1 MKWTKIAIA
10 GHDNDFCTQQQA
22 ALQSLLYTYEYV
34 NWVDDSK
41 EAITRFLF
49 SALDNI
55 CLCQETGSEGY
66 PWKDETKI
74 LFDEEID
81 EHLKQQGGWCNS
93 ETTVLD
99 LNMYI
104 YNKDKYIYWI

>member
-10 GHDNDFCTQQQA
+10 GHDNDFCTQQKA

-34 NWVDDSK
+34 SWLDESK

-55 CLCQETGSEGY
+55 CLFQEKPQGY
-66 PWKDETKI
+66 PWKEETKI
-74 LFDEEID
+74 LFDDEVDKHID
-81 EHLKQQGGWCNS
+81 YQGGWCNS

-99 LNMYI
+99 FNI
-104 YNKDKYIYWI
+104 YMHNKDQCIYWI